1 MAEYKTLFIK
11 DLTLDTRFQARSRMD
26 LQVIKDYEAVI
37 SEGRNMPPIKV
48 VRIQNVMY
56 VVDGFHRV
64 HAYRN
69 QGRDRIEADVVDGND
84 RLALELAVSAN
95 QAHGLRRSNQ
105 DKTKAVE
112 MVLDDLEL
120 MCESDRFIAKLCGVS
135 PPFVGD
141 IRIRLEKPKSSS
153 RYARKTHDKVESQE
167 VKIFSPPTAFGEPE
181 FDANAELAELLEK
194 ENEELKDRLALGF
207 TEVTDDEKNL
217 AQQLIDDLREQLR
230 VSEIELEAVKRSRD
244 RYQSENSQMLRQIAW
259 LEKRIKRL
267 NDQRGNIEQ
276 LDEEDL
282 PS

>member
-1 MAEYKTLFIK
+1 MSEFKTLFIK
-11 DLTLDTRFQARSRMD
+11 DLLLDQKYQARSRMD
-26 LQVIKDYEAVI
+26 PQVIKDYEGLI
-37 SEGRNMPPIKV
+37 SEGVEMPPIKV
-48 VRIQNVMY
+48 VSIQNQLY

-64 HAYRN
+64 YAYRN

-141 IRIRLEKPKSSS
+141 IRTRLEKPKSSS
-153 RYARKTHDKVESQE
+153 RYARKTHEKVESQE

-181 FDANAELAELLEK
+181 FDANAELVDLLEK
-194 ENEELKDRLALGF
+194 ENKVLKDRLALGF
-207 TEVTDDEKNL
+207 TDGTEDEKNL

-230 VSEIELEAVKRSRD
+230 VAKIELEAVKRSRD
-244 RYQSENSQMLRQIAW
+244 GYQSENAELKKQCAFNQRV
-259 LEKRIKRL
+259 IKKL
-267 NDQRGNIEQ
+267 NDQLGK
-276 LDEEDL
+276 
-282 PS
+282 SA

>member
-1 MAEYKTLFIK
+1 MSEFKTLFIK
-11 DLTLDTRFQARSRMD
+11 DLLLDQKYQARSRMD
-26 LQVIKDYEAVI
+26 PQVIKDYEGLI
-37 SEGRNMPPIKV
+37 SEGVEMPPIKV
-48 VRIQNVMY
+48 VSIQNQLY

-64 HAYRN
+64 YAYRN

-141 IRIRLEKPKSSS
+141 IRTRLEKPKSSS
-153 RYARKTHDKVESQE
+153 RYARKTHEKVESQE

-181 FDANAELAELLEK
+181 FDANAELVDLLEK
-194 ENEELKDRLALGF
+194 ENEQLKDRLALGF
-207 TEVTDDEKNL
+207 TDGTGDEKNL
-217 AQQLIDDLREQLR
+217 AQQLIVDLREQLR
-230 VSEIELEAVKRSRD
+230 VAKIELEAVKRSRD
-244 RYQSENSQMLRQIAW
+244 RFQSENAELKKQCTQNQWM
-259 LEKRIKRL
+259 IKKL
-267 NDQRGNIEQ
+267 NDQLGKRA
-276 LDEEDL
+276 
-282 PS
+282 

>member
-1 MAEYKTLFIK
+1 MSEFKTLFIK
-11 DLTLDTRFQARSRMD
+11 DLLLDQKYQARSRMD
-26 LQVIKDYEAVI
+26 PQVIKDYEGLI
-37 SEGRNMPPIKV
+37 SEGVEMPPIKV
-48 VRIQNVMY
+48 VSIQNQLY

-64 HAYRN
+64 YAYRN

-141 IRIRLEKPKSSS
+141 IRTRLEKPKSSS
-153 RYARKTHDKVESQE
+153 RYARKTHEKVESQE

-181 FDANAELAELLEK
+181 FDANAELVDLLEK
-194 ENEELKDRLALGF
+194 ENEQLKDRLALGF
-207 TEVTDDEKNL
+207 TDGTEDEKNL
-217 AQQLIDDLREQLR
+217 AQQLIVDLREQLR
-230 VSEIELEAVKRSRD
+230 VAKIELEAVKRSRD
-244 RYQSENSQMLRQIAW
+244 RFQSENAELKKQCTQNQWM
-259 LEKRIKRL
+259 IKKL
-267 NDQRGNIEQ
+267 NDQLGKRA
-276 LDEEDL
+276 
-282 PS
+282 

>member
-1 MAEYKTLFIK
+1 MSEFKTLFIK
-11 DLTLDTRFQARSRMD
+11 DLLLDQKYQARSRMD
-26 LQVIKDYEAVI
+26 PQVIKDYEGLI
-37 SEGRNMPPIKV
+37 SEGVEMPPIKV
-48 VRIQNVMY
+48 VSIQNQLY

-64 HAYRN
+64 YAYRN

-141 IRIRLEKPKSSS
+141 IRTRLEKPKSSS
-153 RYARKTHDKVESQE
+153 RYARKTHEKVESQE

-181 FDANAELAELLEK
+181 FDANAELVDLLEK
-194 ENEELKDRLALGF
+194 ENEQLKDRLALGF
-207 TEVTDDEKNL
+207 TDGTEDEKNL

-230 VSEIELEAVKRSRD
+230 VAKIELEAVKRSRD
-244 RYQSENSQMLRQIAW
+244 RFQSENAELKKQCTQNQWM
-259 LEKRIKRL
+259 IKKL
-267 NDQRGNIEQ
+267 NDQLGKRA
-276 LDEEDL
+276 
-282 PS
+282 

>member
-1 MAEYKTLFIK
+1 MSEIQTLFIK
-11 DLTLDTRFQARSRMD
+11 NLTLDPKYQARSSMD

-37 SEGRNMPPIKV
+37 SEGRDMPPIKV
-48 VRIQNVMY
+48 IRIKDVLY

-69 QGRDRIEADVVDGND
+69 QGRDRIETDVIDGND

-120 MCESDRFIAKLCGVS
+120 MGESDRFIAKLCGVS

-141 IRIRLEKPKSSS
+141 IRLRLEKPKSSS
-153 RYARKTHDKVESQE
+153 RYARKTHVKVEPVE
-167 VKIFSPPTAFGEPE
+167 VKEFSPPTDFGEHD
-181 FDANAELAELLEK
+181 FDANAELVELLEK

-207 TEVTDDEKNL
+207 TDGTVDEKNL
-217 AQQLIDDLREQLR
+217 AQQLIDDLRGQLR
-230 VSEIELEAVKRSRD
+230 IAEIELEAVKRSRD
-244 RYQSENSQMLRQIAW
+244 RYQRENSELKKQCTHIQW
-259 LEKRIKRL
+259 VIKKL
-267 NDQRGNIEQ
+267 NDQLGKRA
-276 LDEEDL
+276 
-282 PS
+282 

>member
-1 MAEYKTLFIK
+1 MSEFKTLFIK
-11 DLTLDTRFQARSRMD
+11 DLLLDQKYQARSRMD
-26 LQVIKDYEAVI
+26 PQVIKDYEGLI
-37 SEGRNMPPIKV
+37 SEGVEMPPIKV
-48 VRIQNVMY
+48 VSIQNQLY

-64 HAYRN
+64 YAYRN

-141 IRIRLEKPKSSS
+141 IRTRLEKPKSSS
-153 RYARKTHDKVESQE
+153 RYACKTHEKVESQE

-181 FDANAELAELLEK
+181 FDANAELVDLLEK
-194 ENEELKDRLALGF
+194 ENEQLKDRLALGF
-207 TEVTDDEKNL
+207 TDGTGDEKNL
-217 AQQLIDDLREQLR
+217 AQQLIVDLREQLR
-230 VSEIELEAVKRSRD
+230 VAKIELEAVKRSRD
-244 RYQSENSQMLRQIAW
+244 RFQSENAELKKQCTQNQWM
-259 LEKRIKRL
+259 IKKL
-267 NDQRGNIEQ
+267 NDQLGKRA
-276 LDEEDL
+276 
-282 PS
+282 

>member
-1 MAEYKTLFIK
+1 MSEFKTLFIK
-11 DLTLDTRFQARSRMD
+11 DLLLDQKYPARSRMD
-26 LQVIKDYEAVI
+26 PQVIKDYEGLI
-37 SEGRNMPPIKV
+37 SEGVEMPPIKV
-48 VRIQNVMY
+48 VSIQNQLY

-64 HAYRN
+64 YAYRN

-141 IRIRLEKPKSSS
+141 IRTRLEKPKSSS
-153 RYARKTHDKVESQE
+153 RYARKTHEKVESQE

-181 FDANAELAELLEK
+181 FDANAELVDLLEK
-194 ENEELKDRLALGF
+194 ENKVLKDRLALGF
-207 TEVTDDEKNL
+207 TDGTEDEKNL

-230 VSEIELEAVKRSRD
+230 VAKIELEAVKRSRD
-244 RYQSENSQMLRQIAW
+244 RFQSENAELKKQCTHNQR
-259 LEKRIKRL
+259 EIKKL
-267 NDQRGNIEQ
+267 NDQLGKRA
-276 LDEEDL
+276 LKKPL
-282 PS
+282 SY

>member
-1 MAEYKTLFIK
+1 MSEIQTFFIK

-37 SEGRNMPPIKV
+37 SENRDMPPIKV
-48 VRIQNVMY
+48 VRIQDVLY
-56 VVDGFHRV
+56 VVDGFHRI

-120 MCESDRFIAKLCGVS
+120 MGESDRFIAKLCGVS

-141 IRIRLEKPKSSS
+141 IRTRLEKPKASS
-153 RYARKTHDKVESQE
+153 RYARKAYVKVESHE
-167 VKIFSPPTAFGEPE
+167 VKIFSPPTAFGEPD
-181 FDANAELAELLEK
+181 FDVNAELAELLEK
-194 ENEELKDRLALGF
+194 ENVELKDRLALGF
-207 TEVTDDEKNL
+207 TDGTADEKNL

-230 VSEIELEAVKRSRD
+230 VAKIELEAVKRSRD

-259 LEKRIKRL
+259 LEKRNKRL
-267 NDQRGNIEQ
+267 NDQLGISER